1 MSCPDGLAARALT
14 LHGLPRL
21 LGSPGLNSVESM
33 RSSPR
38 CNLLPRSLLQPAW
51 RDSWPSQSLLPVAAQ
66 ARRVGAAERGVRHL
80 ASDAPRL
87 HCSRRQCFRA
97 SHERA
102 KRPRDRRALL
112 DPDASLTR
120 GAFAALPR
128 DDGRHCD
135 ERPAG
140 GRSQPPRA
148 DHSSESTRAAS
159 GCGLGSGLLWRD
171 ERDGAASRV
180 SRRALGATG
189 TAWAALAVERREYL
203 AWFPGSGSLLCARED
218 IADSLLSRRS
228 HASCNSDS
236 PWPRTR
242 LSMACSPSRAH
253 LRRSSPCRPR
263 AGRRPR
269 R

>member
-80 ASDAPRL
+80 RQTRLASTARVGSASERHTNSRSVPATDARFSIPTRT
-87 HCSRRQCFRA
+87 
-97 SHERA
+97 
-102 KRPRDRRALL
+102 
-112 DPDASLTR
+112 LTR
-120 GAFAALPR
+120 SAFAALPR

-180 SRRALGATG
+180 SRRALGAAG

-203 AWFPGSGSLLCARED
+203 AWFPGSGSLLCALKD
-218 IADSLLSRRS
+218 IADSLLSRRL

-242 LSMACSPSRAH
+242 PNMACNPFRAH
-253 LRRSSPCRPR
+253 PHRSSPCRPR
-263 AGRRPR
+263 AGRRR
-269 R
+269 RR